1 MGGNCPS
8 GSATALPR
16 GGQILPVGSPFK
28 SQIFNDWSQ
37 KDMRTRHFKMM
48 LTDTEYEQLKG
59 MAGDQRISSADLVR
73 HLVLGAGAARRM
85 PSGAT
90 LRDIAC
96 KLSSISSNLNRC
108 TKEIHS
114 AKLKGTLTEAQFAA
128 LHTAIMVGL
137 KGWQEPRNALR
148 LQLCHFRGNR

>member
-48 LTDTEYEQLKG
+48 LTDAEYEQLKG
-59 MAGDQRISSADLVR
+59 MAGDQRITSADLVR
-73 HLVLGAGAARRM
+73 HLVLGAGTSRRL
-85 PSGAT
+85 PCGPT
-90 LRDIAC
+90 LKEIAF

-108 TKEIHS
+108 TKEIHL
-114 AKLKGTLTEAQFAA
+114 AKLTGTLTEAQFAA
-128 LHTAIMVGL
+128 LYKAIEVGL
-137 KGWQEPRNALR
+137 KAWMEPRDSFR
-148 LQLCHFRGNR
+148 LQLRRLKGNR